1 MNFVRNSTDSLQRL
15 VHLLPSQTS
24 SPAIVLHSDP
34 IVSLAE
40 AFIQPEL
47 HLSGQMVQPVVA
59 GLDQLEFVLDI
70 ALVLLF
76 LEWLDDLVAAVPVWV
91 ILVGVRVVDKLL
103 QVHLSVIGFDQA
115 SVHFY
120 DERQL

>member
-1 MNFVRNSTDSLQRL
+1 
-15 VHLLPSQTS
+15 
-24 SPAIVLHSDP
+24 
-34 IVSLAE
+34 
-40 AFIQPEL
+40 
-47 HLSGQMVQPVVA
+47 MVQPVVA

-91 ILVGVRVVDKLL
+91 ILVGVRIVDKLL
-103 QVHLSVIGFDQA
+103 QIHLRVIGFDQA

-120 DERQL
+120 DEWQL